1 VEATKESNYGVDD
14 YDGGGAQSKHGGNH
28 SCKNG
33 CCNYKFITIK
43 VAGAAVAA
51 ALNLVNLLIDAETEA
66 KPQNLLKQ
74 HIYLNYGA

>member
-14 YDGGGAQSKHGGNH
+14 YDYTRGGIGGKH
-28 SCKNG
+28 SCENG
-33 CCNYKFITIK
+33 CCNYTYES
-43 VAGAAVAA
+43 GSAAVDA
-51 ALNLVNLLIDAETEA
+51 ALNLVLNLLIDAETEA

>member
-1 VEATKESNYGVDD
+1 M
-14 YDGGGAQSKHGGNH
+14 
-28 SCKNG
+28 
-33 CCNYKFITIK
+33 K

-74 HIYLNYGA
+74 HIYLNYSA

>member
-1 VEATKESNYGVDD
+1 MITMVVEPKVNMVAIIPARMVVVI
-14 YDGGGAQSKHGGNH
+14 
-28 SCKNG
+28 
-33 CCNYKFITIK
+33 ITMK
-43 VAGAAVAA
+43 LAGAAVAA

>member
-1 VEATKESNYGVDD
+1 VEATKDSNYGVDD
-14 YDGGGAQSKHGGNH
+14 YDYTRGGIGGNH